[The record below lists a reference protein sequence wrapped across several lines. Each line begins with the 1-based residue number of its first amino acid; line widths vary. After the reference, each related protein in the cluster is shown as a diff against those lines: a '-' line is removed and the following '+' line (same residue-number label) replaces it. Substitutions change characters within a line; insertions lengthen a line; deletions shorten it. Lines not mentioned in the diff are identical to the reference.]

1 MPCCLLSQPS
11 SSHISTMDASSGAA
25 SAAAGI
31 ASFPP
36 QEAAAMQPSAMQPS
50 AMQPGAMQP
59 GAMQPGA
66 MPPAYHFLYSQLAAA
81 AAAQQG
87 GAAPSAAP
95 SATAA
100 TPSACHVS
108 ASHAVHAPHF
118 PSNALATDGLP
129 RFDFTPPPNV
139 PSAPAPQPTAPRP
152 QGTAAFHASSSQ
164 HAARQAPDGGSER
177 SGSTGAGHEPALARR
192 TTTSLSLAAGLDL
205 PSPAGGPRSSFPL
218 PPRAS
223 MTPDLLQ
230 QAQAQLADLDQSA
243 GANLRLLGLT
253 LPSAHSS
260 LPDQHPLAT
269 PPPSAPFHAQASAQQ
284 QQQQASPQSPQL
296 PLQVLMQLHGLMHGP
311 AASAHP
317 TAGPLSAQQ
326 QSPAQVAQALAL
338 ALGGGGEGGLQAQGG
353 MHGGL
358 DLGAGMMGGSSSAP
372 GTGAG
377 AGGGNGGPMGAGM
390 VGMDGR
396 VGSSAGGGVSSHMR
410 QGLLGGA
417 ASSGGAVGGARGMG
431 GFGGMGDGVGSGGC
445 GQGEAQLFPQ
455 QWMAGGGVH
464 TPMAAVQAGA
474 ARSNGGVSPSSALSP
489 QSAPPPSAPL
499 LSPHAPLLS
508 PRSAQHRSLG
518 APGAAGAGGE
528 AGGGVLG
535 RREAGMGGAGVGGG
549 AGGKWRMVEAADG
562 VLCKVRAKRGQATHP
577 RSIAE
582 RVSVGRGEGE
592 GGGRAGVGQGCMRT
606 WVGRGLLVGGADGEA
621 WNEGKLH
628 LHLRPCPALG
638 LQHSNCSAICTLRT
652 DLHRVAPMAGAAIAH
667 QRQDEAPGRPHSRHG
682 PPGACRGGMD
692 RQVRGGMG
700 RQVRGGMGRQVR
712 GGMDRQVRGGMG
724 RQVKSGARRRWSG
737 KGELQQQQVRSGVE
751 CGRETVA
758 SGVNAADMLED
769 AIEYVRHLQRQIE
782 VVQSQHPDV
791 HIQPFVSRL
800 DSQQGAGR
808 VDEAGAEATD
818 WDPGARGDG
827 EGEEEE
833 RGIVRNGDGPS
844 ARGGAGVEGRMDD
857 GGLEAVKDEHTVATT
872 IHDTVNFTLMNI
884 AHDAG
889 FVVTVE
895 DTTLIP
901 HLGGGTHVGAQGS
914 TGGGRQE
921 GPANRAGRGESG
933 AAMGGRQR
941 GEGGEGTDRVVGVEG
956 GGETVRKFPVARRAH
971 EVAAGAGEIE
981 E

>member
-1 MPCCLLSQPS
+1 MPPLLRVSRSISCSRLFLPSSAQPPPARRAAGECRRRSPRVHQVYLSLMPCCLLSQPS
-11 SSHISTMDASSGAA
+11 SSHISAMDASSGAA

-50 AMQPGAMQP
+50 AMQPST
-59 GAMQPGA
+59 

-108 ASHAVHAPHF
+108 PSHAVHAPHF

-129 RFDFTPPPNV
+129 RSDFTPPPNV
-139 PSAPAPQPTAPRP
+139 PSAPAPQPTATRP

-205 PSPAGGPRSSFPL
+205 PSPAGVAPGPSGEWRQAEMAQGEAFPRSPFPL
-218 PPRAS
+218 PPCAS
-223 MTPDLLQ
+223 MTADLLQ

-260 LPDQHPLAT
+260 LPDQLPLAT

-317 TAGPLSAQQ
+317 SAGPLSAQQ

-338 ALGGGGEGGLQAQGG
+338 ALGAGGEGDLQAQGG

-358 DLGAGMMGGSSSAP
+358 ELGAGMMGGSSSAP

-377 AGGGNGGPMGAGM
+377 AGGGNEGLMGSGM
-390 VGMDGR
+390 VGMDGG

-417 ASSGGAVGGARGMG
+417 ASSGGAVGGGRGMG
-431 GFGGMGDGVGSGGC
+431 GFGGMGEGVGSGGC
-445 GQGEAQLFPQ
+445 GQSEAQLFPQ

-464 TPMAAVQAGA
+464 TPMAAVQGGA

-489 QSAPPPSAPL
+489 QSAPPSSAPL
-499 LSPHAPLLS
+499 LSPHAPLIS
-508 PRSAQHRSLG
+508 PRRAQHRSLG

-549 AGGKWRMVEAADG
+549 AGGKRRLVEAADG

-582 RVSVGRGEGE
+582 RVRV
-592 GGGRAGVGQGCMRT
+592 GGGWRGWVGGGQG

-621 WNEGKLH
+621 WNEGKVRRSRISDKMKL
-628 LHLRPCPALG
+628 LA
-638 LQHSNCSAICTLRT
+638 
-652 DLHRVAPMAGAAIAH
+652 DLIP
-667 QRQDEAPGRPHSRHG
+667 
-682 PPGACRGGMD
+682 GMD
-692 RQVRGGMG
+692 RQV
-700 RQVRGGMGRQVR
+700 
-712 GGMDRQVRGGMG
+712 
-724 RQVKSGARRRWSG
+724 
-737 KGELQQQQVRSGVE
+737 
-751 CGRETVA
+751 
-758 SGVNAADMLED
+758 NATDMLED

-782 VVQSQHPDV
+782 VVRAQHPDV

-857 GGLEAVKDEHTVATT
+857 GGLEAVKDEHMVATT
-872 IHDTVNFTLMNI
+872 IQDTVKFTLMNI

-901 HLGGGTHVGAQGS
+901 HLGGGTHGDSREYRGGDDRRGRLTGQGEGRVGPLWVG
-914 TGGGRQE
+914 GNVEKGGRSLIE
-921 GPANRAGRGESG
+921 WLEW
-933 AAMGGRQR
+933 R
-941 GEGGEGTDRVVGVEG
+941 GEGRQYVNSLLRV
-956 GGETVRKFPVARRAH
+956 RAH
-971 EVAAGAGEIE
+971 EMAAGAGEIE
-981 E
+981 G